1 MNDTARPGPAEP
13 AGFANAARPLSVSVY
28 APLSR
33 LCAMNPRMAIDC
45 IACAR
50 MPTAA
55 WSMPV
60 AAQNNQLH
68 GRPKRAYSLR
78 WQKIIPS
85 PYSKPRELKKL
96 FESQWFEWPDGT
108 IEQSAGPFVS
118 DCEARDW
125 IVRKSQAWLG
135 SWELTDHADRLAT
148 LRRTRL
154 ENPKRTTGLRHVSPR
169 RLPRVKVWAD
179 LLKRLAS
186 Q

>member
-1 MNDTARPGPAEP
+1 
-13 AGFANAARPLSVSVY
+13 
-28 APLSR
+28 
-33 LCAMNPRMAIDC
+33 MNPRMAIDC

-50 MPTAA
+50 VPTAA

-108 IEQSAGPFVS
+108 IEQPAGAFAS
-118 DCEARDW
+118 DSEARDW
-125 IVRKSQAWLG
+125 IVALGRLVLFKRERMIALEAYNKGLLRSQGTRHLRGW
-135 SWELTDHADRLAT
+135 RLIEI
-148 LRRTRL
+148 RL
-154 ENPKRTTGLRHVSPR
+154 QN
-169 RLPRVKVWAD
+169 D
-179 LLKRLAS
+179 LKWQQITPLAR
-186 Q
+186 